1 MAIGSTPTQQVNV
14 ALVGAVTTDTVTIAA
29 ATGTL
34 FLDWGTNS
42 ATQTITSVTSTNTV
56 WSSVMVKTTTG
67 AVVELWIGVVTG
79 TSGPTVTIN
88 TSLAMN
94 VAAVRG
100 SIFEF
105 SGVAAT
111 AFLATTTNDTTGSTA
126 VTTPSISPTVGANS
140 LRLAIMRQT
149 LTGSLASGP
158 SLNWIDITP
167 SGSAFTRC
175 AYQVSASDS
184 GTAQNTWNW
193 TAANPWADGIC
204 VLYALSVAL
213 TFSQQPPTSI
223 ATGTTPSPTVTVTAD
238 AAASGRTIV
247 LTLSGP
253 NGSITGASAVCNGSG
268 VATFSGLVMNGD
280 GPGFTLTATL
290 SGYTTVVSNAV
301 NIIGQYVAANQAFN
315 TAMGGDTFL
324 ISAHDPRIFANG
336 ALSSWPDLLTGIGS
350 RAAGLTM
357 AAATAPVV
365 ASGKLTL
372 TAASTQ
378 SMQSAAD
385 ARLNFV
391 GSGGTPN
398 PIHLLF
404 IGSCATAS
412 PLAGIAAD
420 PTSTTTYPYAYVKP
434 SGSTWQVAVAS
445 DGATATP
452 TNPPIP
458 NSVGIFTNDSGVAFA
473 GGATRAIIL
482 GKLGFQTL
490 NNVDHTWG
498 VHFLMGGKGP
508 RYPGRVNLATAG
520 SCKLAVGRFGA
531 NYGDGSVS
539 WMGVYL
545 GDLTLAK
552 KMAFKAF
559 ALAQFGATVEIV
571 AVPRVAAAGSSIVNS
586 TTQQPGG
593 DMRYAANGSGTTSF
607 PYYMANK
614 NSGRGTFAAQGIDTN
629 IHTLAY
635 GLSGKGI
642 TEVINN
648 FPLTLALY
656 ADGTTTG
663 TLVFLFHDVGNSL
676 VTLTKA
682 QYLAAC
688 ITLKGLCDALAITS
702 GMRVKLVHLLDEDR
716 GSYYPLSWANAQ
728 STLSANGTDRVSIAV
743 TMLASP
749 STYGAAVYDIST
761 LTHEQIGNFPT
772 PDCYSTTYFNITMNG
787 GFGGGDTTH
796 QAPAGYQI
804 IGEGVKAFLD
814 ANDGILYPSSGTG
827 PPQMGFKLSLGF

>member
-14 ALVGAVTTDTVTIAA
+14 ALVGAVTTDTVTITA

-34 FLDWGTNS
+34 FLEWGGT
-42 ATQTITSVTSTNTV
+42 TGVQTITSITSTNTV
-56 WSSVMVKTTTG
+56 WSKILSPTPST
-67 AVVELWIGVVTG
+67 ASSELWMGVVTG
-79 TSGPTVTIN
+79 TSGTVVTVN
-88 TSLAMN
+88 TSTAMN
-94 VAAVRG
+94 VASIRG
-100 SIFEF
+100 SIWEE
-105 SGVAAT
+105 SGLATT
-111 AFLATTTNDTTGSTA
+111 AFLATTTGDPVGSTSVA
-126 VTTPSISPTVGANS
+126 TPTISPTAGLNS
-140 LRLAIMRQT
+140 LRIAIMRQT
-149 LTGSLASGP
+149 LSGSLSSGP
-158 SLNWIDITP
+158 TNGFTDITP
-167 SGSAFTRC
+167 SGSAFSR
-175 AYQVSASDS
+175 AARLVSASDS
-184 GTAQNTWNW
+184 GTAQTTWTW
-193 TAANPWADGIC
+193 SAANPWVAGIV
-204 VLYALSVAL
+204 VLYAQVTAL

-223 ATGTTPSPTVTVTAD
+223 ATGTTPSPNVTVTAD
-238 AAASGRTIV
+238 ASASGRTIV
-247 LTLSGP
+247 LTLTGP
-253 NGSITGASAVCNGSG
+253 NGSITGASAVCNASG
-268 VATFSGLVMNGD
+268 VATFSSLVMNGD

-290 SGYTTVVSNAV
+290 SGYTTAVSNAV
-301 NIIGQYVAANQAFN
+301 LIIGQYVAANQAFV

-324 ISAHDPRIFANG
+324 PSVHDPRIYANG
-336 ALSSWPDLLTGIGS
+336 ALSSFPDTLGRAGGITMT
-350 RAAGLTM
+350 AG
-357 AAATAPVV
+357 TAPVI
-365 ASGKLTL
+365 ASGILTKAVGQ
-372 TAASTQ
+372 TMASG
-378 SMQSAAD
+378 AD

-391 GSGGTPN
+391 GTGGTPN
-398 PIHLLF
+398 PIHFLF
-404 IGSCATAS
+404 IGSAS
-412 PLAGIAAD
+412 AVGALAGIAAN
-420 PTSTTTYPYAYVKP
+420 PASLTTYPYGYVKP
-434 SGSTWQVAVAS
+434 AGSTWQVEFAS

-473 GGATRAIIL
+473 GGAVRAIIA
-482 GKLGFQTL
+482 GKLGFQSL
-490 NNVDHTWG
+490 NNCDHTYG
-498 VHFLMGGKGP
+498 VHFFMGGKGP
-508 RYPGRVNLATAG
+508 RFPGRVNLATAG
-520 SCKLAVGRFGA
+520 SCKLAIGA
-531 NYGDGSVS
+531 PGASDGAGAIS
-539 WMGVYL
+539 WMAPYF
-545 GDLTLAK
+545 GDMTRAK

-559 ALAQFGATVEIV
+559 VAAQFPGAQMDVVT
-571 AVPRVAAAGSSIVNS
+571 APRVVAAGSSIVNS

-688 ITLKGLCDALAITS
+688 ITLKGLCDALAVTS

-772 PDCYSTTYFNITMNG
+772 PDCYSTTYFNISANG